1 MTFACPTTPH
11 PITILTATLAILTAH
26 RVDTATAAPSPE
38 HSWQDQSTSNQTKQK
53 HFTKQH
59 KYPDNEE
66 VGFPFLFV
74 FFFFC
79 KYIMIISG

>member
-1 MTFACPTTPH
+1 MTFACLTIPH
-11 PITILTATLAILTAH
+11 PITILTATLAILTAP
-26 RVDTATAAPSPE
+26 REYTATAAPSPE
-38 HSWQDQSTSNQTKQK
+38 HSWQDHTTSNQTKQK

-66 VGFPFLFV
+66 VGFPFWF

-79 KYIMIISG
+79 KYKMIISR